1 VKRLV
6 LIAVVLSGCGSDGSG
21 TDGPISGDAGAH
33 DAAAAHDAGGGGD
46 GASNGD
52 VFQPWAGGPDYYKK
66 WPHGPSSDPNFFPI
80 AVWLQSPPNAAKY
93 QAIGINTFI
102 GLYNGP
108 TDQDLTTL
116 ASVKMP
122 AICDQAV
129 DWQKHL
135 ADPTIIAWQQGD
147 EPDNA
152 QSDGKGGY
160 LPCIDPTMIQ
170 SIYQTFNT
178 NDGTRP
184 VYLNLGQGVAYEDWV
199 GRGDCYH
206 MDAMYP
212 EYAKGADI
220 LSFDIYPVNNT
231 DGMTHGNLWYV
242 ALGVDRLRMFTGDG
256 KPVWNWIETTQI
268 DGSAAPDTLP
278 TPSDTRAEVWMSLI
292 HGSRGIG
299 YFVHEFNPF
308 TEAGLLAPANQAMHD
323 AVKAL
328 NAQVTRLA
336 PVLNTQPLAN
346 GATVDTGDPD
356 APVDIRVARYN
367 GALYIFAA
375 AMRAKPATAT
385 FTVRQGGNQSATVI
399 DENRTLPLT
408 NGIFKDQF
416 DGYAVHLYRIP

>member
-1 VKRLV
+1 MLAWV
-6 LIAVVLSGCGSDGSG
+6 LAGCGSDGSTG
-21 TDGPISGDAGAH
+21 DGPMAIDASAGH
-33 DAAAAHDAGGGGD
+33 DAASHDANSGSD
-46 GASNGD
+46 GAESGD
-52 VFQPWAGGPDYYKK
+52 VFLPWAGGPDYYKK
-66 WPHGPSSDPNFFPI
+66 WPHGPSSDPSFFPI
-80 AVWLQSPPNAAKY
+80 AVWLQSPPNAAAY

-102 GLYNGP
+102 GLYDGP
-108 TDQDLTTL
+108 TDQDLATL

-122 AICDQAV
+122 AVCDQAV
-129 DWQKHL
+129 DWMKHL
-135 ADPTIIAWQQGD
+135 GDPTIIAWQQGD

-152 QSDGKGGY
+152 QSDGMGGY
-160 LPCIDPTMIQ
+160 GPCIDPAMIQ
-170 SIYQTFNT
+170 SIYKTFDA

-184 VYLNLGQGVAYEDWV
+184 VYLNLGQGVAYSQYI
-199 GRGDCYH
+199 GRGDACAG

-231 DGMTHGNLWYV
+231 DGTTHKNLWYV
-242 ALGVDRLRMFTGDG
+242 ALGVDRLRTFVGDQ

-278 TPSDTRAEVWMSLI
+278 TPADTRTEVWMSLV

-323 AVKAL
+323 AVRTL
-328 NAQVTRLA
+328 NAEVTRLA
-336 PVLNTQPLAN
+336 PVLNTQPLNN

-356 APVDIRVARYN
+356 APVDIRVARWN
-367 GALYIFAA
+367 GALYLFAV
-375 AMRAKPATAT
+375 AMRAKAATAT
-385 FTVRQGGNQSATVI
+385 FTVRQGGNQLATVI

-408 NGIFKDQF
+408 NGIFQDHF